1 MLHGP
6 GGHKEQGSYGV
17 GVEGGQ
23 KSQPSGLPGLFLEA
37 NDNLMGRKTWAAL
50 KFKHNSSPP
59 PAPPSPTE
67 PRARFWSLLL
77 MF

>member
-59 PAPPSPTE
+59 PAPL
-67 PRARFWSLLL
+67 PRLSRGHGFGHCY
-77 MF
+77 